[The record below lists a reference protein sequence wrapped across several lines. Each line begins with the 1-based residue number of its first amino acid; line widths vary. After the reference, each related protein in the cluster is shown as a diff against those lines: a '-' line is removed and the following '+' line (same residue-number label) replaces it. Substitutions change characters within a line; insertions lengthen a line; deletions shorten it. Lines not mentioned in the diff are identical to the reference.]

1 MNSIV
6 ECQDPVREELV
17 WHTPDRSG
25 NPADAD
31 RAEFSGAELA
41 KLWGVTMRAL
51 RFYESRGLI
60 SPRRDGRVRAYSQR
74 DSERIGI
81 ILRAKKL
88 GFTLT
93 EIGQMIDVKE
103 GAAPSQDLQLTAEKC
118 LQQIS
123 HLQGQMKNIIEA
135 LADLRQ
141 IHLALC
147 CKAGSRPSEETS
159 R

>member
-1 MNSIV
+1 MNSII

-74 DSERIGI
+74 DSQRIGI

-93 EIGQMIDVKE
+93 EIGQMIDVR
-103 GAAPSQDLQLTAEKC
+103 GAAASSGGLQLTAQKC
-118 LQQIS
+118 LQQIG
-123 HLQGQMKNIIEA
+123 HLESQMKDIMEA
-135 LADLRQ
+135 LADLRR
-141 IHLALC
+141 IHLDIC
-147 CKAGSRPSEETS
+147 CKVGDADTDA
-159 R
+159 

>member
-93 EIGQMIDVKE
+93 EIGQMIDVR
-103 GAAPSQDLQLTAEKC
+103 GAAASSSGLQLTAQKC
-118 LQQIS
+118 LQQIG
-123 HLQGQMKNIIEA
+123 HLEGQMKDIMEA
-135 LADLRQ
+135 LADLRR
-141 IHLALC
+141 IHLDIC
-147 CKAGSRPSEETS
+147 CKVGDTDTDA
-159 R
+159 

>member
-93 EIGQMIDVKE
+93 EIGQMIDVR
-103 GAAPSQDLQLTAEKC
+103 GAAASSSGLQLTAQKS
-118 LQQIS
+118 LQQIG
-123 HLQGQMKNIIEA
+123 HLEGQMKDIMEA
-135 LADLRQ
+135 LADLRR
-141 IHLALC
+141 IHLDIC
-147 CKAGSRPSEETS
+147 CKVGDTDTDA
-159 R
+159 

>member
-6 ECQDPVREELV
+6 ERQDPASEEAV
-17 WHTPDRSG
+17 WQVPDRSN
-25 NPADAD
+25 NPAEVD

-74 DSERIGI
+74 DSQRIGI
-81 ILRAKKL
+81 VLRAKKL
-88 GFTLT
+88 GFTLA
-93 EIGQMIDVKE
+93 EIGQMIDLR
-103 GAAPSQDLQLTAEKC
+103 GAAAASGGLQLTAQKC

-123 HLQGQMKNIIEA
+123 HLESQLKDTIEA
-135 LADLRQ
+135 LADLRR
-141 IHLALC
+141 IHLEIC
-147 CKAGSRPSEETS
+147 CKAADTDADA
-159 R
+159 